1 LLLQWLGEELFD
13 LIPEQLGVKFDY
25 GAWSDCYKVIIAGL
39 TS

>member
-1 LLLQWLGEELFD
+1 LLQWLGEELFD
-13 LIPEQLGVKFDY
+13 LIPESLGVKFDY